1 MDPAQLN
8 PGDKVISLAALTIT
22 TTIVTGSV
30 NAAVITWKFNQTWW
44 LSVAALLAVILAWI
58 LAKLAG
64 SLVFT
69 MEDTYII
76 VVKAGES
83 ALPSTLKAAFIGA
96 TIALIVF
103 GFAYAY
109 VLGGPQLF
117 MSTWPLITLV
127 SFMVGE
133 TWGTLAALL

>member
-22 TTIVTGSV
+22 TTIITGSV

-44 LSVAALLAVILAWI
+44 LSVAAFLAVILIWV
-58 LAKLAG
+58 LAKLIG
-64 SLVFT
+64 SMIFNIQ
-69 MEDTYII
+69 DTYII

-83 ALPSTLKAAFIGA
+83 ALQSTLKAAFIGA
-96 TIALIVF
+96 TIALFIF

-109 VLGGPQLF
+109 ILGGPQLF
-117 MSTWPLITLV
+117 MSTWPLITLI
-127 SFMVGE
+127 SFIVGE

>member
-22 TTIVTGSV
+22 TTIITGSV
-30 NAAVITWKFNQTWW
+30 NAAIITWKFSQTWW
-44 LSVAALLAVILAWI
+44 LSIAAFFAVILVWV
-58 LAKLAG
+58 LAKLVG

-96 TIALIVF
+96 TIALFVF

-109 VLGGPQLF
+109 VLGGLQLF

-127 SFMVGE
+127 SFIVGE